1 MLLISNTILYL
12 FLGSLITLFL
22 AVVAAYYFTSINKRG
37 VVLNKGYILG
47 SWRRKGLSPEGL
59 LWSFE
64 FHFNNSDFVMK
75 GDPEFEAAGK
85 YRIVKEIENLMVLE
99 LYQVTG
105 DIEYESM
112 LLEIAIDKKTRKLT
126 IDNRAGYE
134 RIKK

>member
-1 MLLISNTILYL
+1 MLLVSYNILYL

-22 AVVAAYYFTSINKRG
+22 AVVAAYYFTSINKKN
-37 VVLNKGYILG
+37 VILNKGYILG

-64 FHFNNSDFVMK
+64 FHFEEINFSMQ
-75 GDPEFEAAGK
+75 GDPNFAATGK
-85 YRIVKEIENLMVLE
+85 YRIVKEIENLLVLE

-105 DIEYESM
+105 DLEYDRM

-126 IDNRAGYE
+126 IDNRSGYE